1 MFLYFP
7 GVPCIF
13 GVLTCD
19 TLEQVYVALTQ
30 IMKFLLSIISMWNKS
45 FNFPKQIILFVVE
58 IRVEAHRFLV
68 YPTALIGTKEKKVII
83 LVSPTKKEDAQH
95 TRSFYNSK
103 PFPSNLL
110 SSKRFFTSAEVKA
123 IDPKIYD
130 RCRQKLSRIPI
141 GKGLK
146 GIEKYC
152 VFC

>member
-68 YPTALIGTKEKKVII
+68 YPTALIGTQEKKVII
-83 LVSPTKKEDAQH
+83 LVSLTKKEVCSHYKKRCPVQVNNVFTYTNNYLSCELRAF
-95 TRSFYNSK
+95 TPN
-103 PFPSNLL
+103 NL
-110 SSKRFFTSAEVKA
+110 
-123 IDPKIYD
+123 P
-130 RCRQKLSRIPI
+130 
-141 GKGLK
+141 LK
-146 GIEKYC
+146 GPM
-152 VFC
+152 